1 MSGSNGGK
9 LLLTTITLMTDCG
22 NASISCPSL
31 ATSDVLQYGSIDG
44 TTVGEGSPAS
54 LPLVT
59 ECLRRNYNGEQGN

>member
-1 MSGSNGGK
+1 
-9 LLLTTITLMTDCG
+9 MTDCG

-31 ATSDVLQYGSIDG
+31 ATSDILQYGSIDG